1 MQRETV
7 GRRLTIIRERRMW
20 TQARLADEAG
30 LSPTTVSGIES
41 GRISRPHFGTLRK
54 LANALRVDPRAL
66 LSSGERFSGKFDE
79 QGRQA
84 PLSLAWARSVG
95 QEEFER
101 GVEEASLERLRTL
114 SHELEEEQGR
124 LHKLYSEFP
133 EGSEQRRFV
142 KQQIR
147 DLSAQ
152 SGSVTTSM
160 MFHRDDDSAERANS
174 EEVPGEED
182 H

>member
-1 MQRETV
+1 MMMTAFLKFTV
-7 GRRLTIIRERRMW
+7 RPW
-20 TQARLADEAG
+20 A
-30 LSPTTVSGIES
+30 SV
-41 GRISRPHFGTLRK
+41 SRP
-54 LANALRVDPRAL
+54 
-66 LSSGERFSGKFDE
+66 
-79 QGRQA
+79 
-84 PLSLAWARSVG
+84 
-95 QEEFER
+95 
-101 GVEEASLERLRTL
+101 LERLRTL